1 MDELLKG
8 FEDGEY
14 SVSLR
19 IVVKLLEGVG
29 SECDDWSGKAF
40 IGFVNTFIADNPLTQ
55 GTLIVRRNRDI
66 AKGTG
71 TMLSPNDRA
80 LGDTYKDT
88 VVLTMY
94 KVTGN
99 KGWDGQQIWMPN
111 IKLPGDVTYYSGD
124 FLTT

>member
-1 MDELLKG
+1 
-8 FEDGEY
+8 
-14 SVSLR
+14 
-19 IVVKLLEGVG
+19 
-29 SECDDWSGKAF
+29 
-40 IGFVNTFIADNPLTQ
+40 
-55 GTLIVRRNRDI
+55 
-66 AKGTG
+66 
-71 TMLSPNDRA
+71 MLSPNDRA
-80 LGDTYKDT
+80 LGDSYKDT

>member
-1 MDELLKG
+1 MIR
-8 FEDGEY
+8 F
-14 SVSLR
+14 SF
-19 IVVKLLEGVG
+19 IVNITLFQYLH
-29 SECDDWSGKAF
+29 CF
-40 IGFVNTFIADNPLTQ
+40 FH
-55 GTLIVRRNRDI
+55 TLIVRRNRDI

-99 KGWDGQQIWMPN
+99 KGWEGQQIWMPN

-124 FLTT
+124 FLTN